1 MDGRPA
7 GFISAP
13 TKPLEVVTDS
23 DVFWTRLGGLGMIV
37 VGLTIFVGGLFFIFG
52 SFLLPPS
59 DNPLLEAV
67 RGNHYM
73 AALLPHMFPVMV
85 VFVITNWLAM
95 KLFRHN

>member
-37 VGLTIFVGGLFFIFG
+37 VGLTIFVGGL
-52 SFLLPPS
+52 
-59 DNPLLEAV
+59 
-67 RGNHYM
+67 
-73 AALLPHMFPVMV
+73 
-85 VFVITNWLAM
+85 
-95 KLFRHN
+95 